1 MKGKTGE
8 EWSYVGYDG
17 NERTSSLSRSMATP
31 KFRPVV
37 NMYDFDGVTSEGVIF
52 PQTEHDVIITGRT
65 FQESKVVYDKMAEL
79 KISNAVYFNPIHYKD
94 RGDHTVAA
102 RKSSG
107 NHKANIISLLK
118 ANGVNIGRFWED
130 DKIQADIITF
140 NHPDVEVILVES
152 TVEK

>member
-1 MKGKTGE
+1 MLSSSNEK
-8 EWSYVGYDG
+8 WSYVGYDG
-17 NERTSSLSRSMATP
+17 NVRHSSLSRTTLTP

-37 NMYDFDGVTSEGVIF
+37 DMYDFDGVTSEGNVV
-52 PQTEHDVIITGRT
+52 PQSPHDVIITGRT
-65 FQESKVVYDKMAEL
+65 FQEAHVVYERMAEIGL
-79 KISNAVYFNPIHYKD
+79 NNAVYCNPIHYKD
-94 RGDHTVAA
+94 RGDHTVSA

-118 ANGVNIGRFWED
+118 ANGVNIGKFYED

-140 NHPDVEVILVES
+140 NHPDVEVILIES